1 MRRMLNLI
9 QNENMKIY
17 HQMSTYIMLGLLI
30 VVVIAGG
37 FISTNGGPG
46 QQATTNSDWRTKLTE
61 ENTNLQA
68 SLQQSQGIVAEESST
83 QIEKIIET
91 NNYRLEH
98 NLPPE
103 YGVWGF
109 VTEFSVL
116 VELVSLFVIIIAAG
130 IVAGE
135 FNTGTIKL
143 LLIRPIKRW
152 KVLLSKYIAVLLFAF
167 VALILLFVATFV
179 VGGIFHSFS
188 GLNQPYLGYKNG
200 NVTEVNML
208 WHIFINY
215 AYACVNLLM
224 MVTFAFMISAVF
236 RNNTLAVGISLFLM
250 FTGTILVSL
259 LSKYSWVKYILFANI
274 NLTVYTDGT
283 PVVKGMT
290 MTFSLMVLAVYFIVF
305 NLISWYVF
313 MKRDVAT

>member
-1 MRRMLNLI
+1 LRRMLNLI